1 MNKSGVSPVFIF
13 EGRRTV
19 TEQTLASEA
28 LVIERTGED
37 TLEAVV
43 RENARMVFRIAFSVV
58 GNHQDAE
65 DVTQETF
72 MRVLRYRRKLEG
84 IREPKTWIA
93 RIAWRVA
100 VERVKRRADVSLSEK
115 EIEQAVAQL
124 RTQLASAEDMVLVE
138 EAGRLLEFLI
148 EALPETLREALRL
161 SKVEEL
167 QGRDIALMLGI
178 SEASVR
184 SRLFRARQLLKEKL
198 RELEGT
204 HGRCR

>member
-1 MNKSGVSPVFIF
+1 MNKSGVCPVFIF

-65 DVTQETF
+65 DITQETF

-84 IREPKTWIA
+84 IREPKPWIA
-93 RIAWRVA
+93 RIAWRLA
-100 VERVKRRADVSLSEK
+100 VERGKRRADLSLSEK
-115 EIEQAVAQL
+115 EIEQAAAQL
-124 RTQLASAEDMVLVE
+124 RTQLASAEDMVVVAE
-138 EAGRLLEFLI
+138 VGRLLEFLI
-148 EALPETLREALRL
+148 EALPETLRAVLRL
-161 SKVEEL
+161 STIQQL
-167 QGRDIALMLGI
+167 QGRDIALILGI
-178 SEASVR
+178 GEASVR

-198 RELEGT
+198 RELEGS